1 MRATRY
7 VSSKFTVEDYE
18 MLKKKAEELRIPVGA
33 LIRMLTM
40 RGLKGELGGN

>member
-18 MLKKKAEELRIPVGA
+18 ALKEKAEELRIPVGA

-40 RGLKGELGGN
+40 RGLSGGLDEN

>member
-1 MRATRY
+1 MRVTRY

-33 LIRMLTM
+33 LIRMYVM
-40 RGLKGELGGN
+40 RSLRGEQGGN

>member
-18 MLKKKAEELRIPVGA
+18 VLKKKAEELRIPVGA

-40 RGLKGELGGN
+40 RALRDE